1 MAKMRQAKTV
11 GVGVC
16 DAFFENEAGVVT
28 YLGLTKGGLTATYT
42 PNWYEITTDQTGE
55 TPLDASYNGGTVEV
69 TGDALDTTIEKIALI
84 FAESTLLSDAVT
96 FGQTPGLRASDHC
109 FKFLAHPVCMNSDT
123 SRDLIIYRAYNKGNL
138 ELAFKLDD
146 VWKIPLQISGLYDD
160 FRDNGDRLFRIGPDA
175 GSGTGKR
182 VVKFWIT
189 PSNPDVEGAGK
200 IVNFSANAMFEDGTT
215 AVVTNDCHWVSSTE
229 AVATIANDATA
240 TSVAYGTTVI
250 QATYVGY
257 TSSTT
262 LTVE

>member
-1 MAKMRQAKTV
+1 MARIRQAKQV

-16 DAFFENEAGVVT
+16 DAFFESEAGVIT

-69 TGDALDTTIEKIALI
+69 TGDALDTTKEKIAML
-84 FAESTLLSDAVT
+84 FAESTLLNDAVT

-109 FKFLAHPVCMNSDT
+109 FKFVAHPVCMKDDV

-160 FRDNGDRLFRIGPDA
+160 FRENGDRLFRIGADA
-175 GSGTGKR
+175 DGGSDKR

-200 IVNFSANAMFEDGTT
+200 TVAFSANAMYEDGTT
-215 AVVTNDCHWVSSTE
+215 AAVTNDCNWVSST
-229 AVATIANDATA
+229 VDIASITNNGVA
-240 TSVAYGTTVI
+240 TSVATGTTVI
-250 QATYVGY
+250 QATYAGY